1 MDETVL
7 LGNDTMDVTKLT
19 QAPVRSAEESDES
32 EDSSVDD
39 VVEYYRMAWGAVEVD
54 GDAEGVVSARRLA
67 AAVTAL
73 NAAKSPDAVDI
84 GEQDTGAAGTAEPKE
99 ERKPDGPSS
108 LPWSSL
114 LSVLSLTRRTSLQQS
129 RLAELL
135 VRQAVRLLPQ
145 NHRDRYEEE
154 WLAELAQV
162 QGRFPPLMMAL
173 RILAGTRSMARVL
186 RRQSVR
192 SLNSTLPIRRS
203 KATGISLTVAVTT
216 LVGLCYFCLVNG
228 MLNRQRATL
237 AFLIALSLGILTFR
251 VARRKWPSTGSNNG
265 RVFDQRKTRT
275 WQKAYWQLNAGVMSV
290 NDDLRRVWQ
299 RAAGFGKPLKITV
312 ARTFDDLML
321 VVNYIA
327 GSTLNTVKTH
337 VSSAVFRNR
346 VAQHGRP
353 TRRTTEAEARPS
365 PTSSWSSSRGPTATK
380 ATRR

>member
-1 MDETVL
+1 MRRLYALRPTRSFTQRVQAITQHQPRSAGILDDLREISRLALTGAAPMTAADRGHFNYANRIQRPMDETVL

-19 QAPVRSAEESDES
+19 Q
-32 EDSSVDD
+32 
-39 VVEYYRMAWGAVEVD
+39 
-54 GDAEGVVSARRLA
+54 
-67 AAVTAL
+67 
-73 NAAKSPDAVDI
+73 
-84 GEQDTGAAGTAEPKE
+84 
-99 ERKPDGPSS
+99 
-108 LPWSSL
+108 

-173 RILAGTRSMARVL
+173 RILAGTRSMVRVL

-192 SLNSTLPIRRS
+192 SLNSTLPVRRS

-299 RAAGFGKPLKITV
+299 RAAGFGKPLNITV